1 MKITFQKQTINETD
15 NRTESNRTEK
25 SSWGKDKTW
34 RSKKS
39 VNVNFGAVYESGQ
52 AAVPMSSLEKEENNK
67 GKSLMELQQ
76 DAGNANVALQQ
87 DYMTLLSHT
96 MSQEDYAKACEDGF
110 DPRELDQDTAVTIV
124 DKIKAELVR
133 SGQQIAGYTDDIDMD
148 TLAAAVGSD
157 TLARSIEEQFRS
169 ADLPLTQENINELK
183 SAWDM
188 AASLKEPEEGAVS
201 YLVDNGLEPEIW
213 NLYVAE
219 NSGAKVQNNDVPQE
233 LQEQMDKVIAD
244 AGLTVNDE
252 NRQKAQWLVSAD
264 LALTTDTLQ
273 QLVELDG
280 ISYPV
285 TEDTFAQAAAAA
297 IAEGKSPM
305 YANLG
310 RQDTIYEK
318 ADKMLQDWFSDA
330 KWNATAEN
338 LAARKQLEEIRLRM
352 TAEVNVKLLQS
363 DFSIDTAPMEQLI
376 EALRKAEA
384 EVAEKYFPG
393 ESQAVT
399 KYETYTQ
406 AVQVASELPGL
417 PAGVLGPYSLEQ
429 NAATET
435 VSDFHK
441 EGAAMQKAYE
451 EAGERYETLMTAPRS
466 DLGDSIRKAFSNV
479 DDILTDMSLEK
490 TSENQRAV
498 RILAYNSMEITPEN
512 IEKVKEADR
521 QVSAVVDRLTPKNVL
536 QMIRDGVNP
545 LEKTFNELES
555 YFSQN
560 PQSYEEE
567 VEDYS
572 RFLYQLERKKDV
584 TEEER
589 KAYIGI
595 YRMVH
600 QVEREDGAAVG
611 AVVNTGADLQF
622 STLLTAARSRR
633 ASHMDWKVSE
643 DTGLTQEIHLSENN
657 ISEQIRMG
665 MAKEVLTEVSDDGE
679 SRAAYDRE
687 GLQQMREAGNTAPE
701 VAELLQKGEVSISA
715 SNLLA
720 AQALMDDPAEMF
732 GNLRRYREKYRQ
744 EKEMLQTAG
753 SEVPAGTETSELWEQ
768 LDQQNFAEDKRA
780 AGPDSVVVF
789 WLREM
794 YSKKKFGYQTV
805 IREYGRDRE
814 RTEKL
819 LKTVGRALI
828 LLEDIRET
836 EEEYPLA
843 VFSAEIS
850 GNPHYFDQ
858 GTTAGQLLVHGMC
871 YATRTDY
878 PENAHRWRELLL
890 SNGIVPDNISS
901 IVHIYGLRL
910 QIDSDWHL
918 AYDAFCRRQE
928 PCAVTM
934 ENLQELT
941 AVQPT
946 GDKVYIVENE
956 MVFSYLLKHLEQK
969 NVTLL
974 CTSGQLRS
982 AAVKL
987 IPFLLNS
994 GAEIYY
1000 SGDIDPDGIRIA
1012 DRLWRKYGDR
1022 IHVWRM
1028 SKEDYTKSLS
1038 EEEIGNISMKKLEAV
1053 ENPIL
1058 RETAGEVRKKKKAGY
1073 QENILTDL
1081 LEDMDRK

>member
-1 MKITFQKQTINETD
+1 MKITFQNQTINEND

-39 VNVNFGAVYESGQ
+39 VNVNFGAVYEGGQ

-330 KWNATAEN
+330 KWDATAEN

-384 EVAEKYFPG
+384 EVAGKYFPS
-393 ESQAVT
+393 ESQAVM

-451 EAGERYETLMTAPRS
+451 EAGERYETLLTAPRS

-479 DDILTDMSLEK
+479 DDILTDVSLEK

-545 LEKTFNELES
+545 LEKTFDELES

-560 PQSYEEE
+560 PESYEEE

-611 AVVNTGADLQF
+611 AVVNTGAELQF

-701 VAELLQKGEVSISA
+701 AAELLQRGEVPVSA

-744 EKEMLQTAG
+744 EKEVSQTVTDTG
-753 SEVPAGTETSELWEQ
+753 EVPVGTETSELWEQ
-768 LDQQNFAEDKRA
+768 LDQQNFAEDYRSMLQNTAEDVETMSLEQADEHLDVKQLQLVHKQLRLAESLQAKQEYFLPMYLGEQLAGVHLTLQQRAGAVGAVEIRVNAGDMELEAHLQVKGDIIDGYLVGNTPEEVTKLEKTSDIFLERIQTDTSADWKAEKLPIVSSRDMTRMA
-780 AGPDSVVVF
+780 AGETKNADTIESRIDTEQLYRLAKGFLQAVADS
-789 WLREM
+789 
-794 YSKKKFGYQTV
+794 
-805 IREYGRDRE
+805 
-814 RTEKL
+814 
-819 LKTVGRALI
+819 
-828 LLEDIRET
+828 
-836 EEEYPLA
+836 
-843 VFSAEIS
+843 S
-850 GNPHYFDQ
+850 G
-858 GTTAGQLLVHGMC
+858 
-871 YATRTDY
+871 
-878 PENAHRWRELLL
+878 
-890 SNGIVPDNISS
+890 
-901 IVHIYGLRL
+901 
-910 QIDSDWHL
+910 
-918 AYDAFCRRQE
+918 
-928 PCAVTM
+928 
-934 ENLQELT
+934 
-941 AVQPT
+941 
-946 GDKVYIVENE
+946 K
-956 MVFSYLLKHLEQK
+956 
-969 NVTLL
+969 
-974 CTSGQLRS
+974 
-982 AAVKL
+982 
-987 IPFLLNS
+987 
-994 GAEIYY
+994 
-1000 SGDIDPDGIRIA
+1000 
-1012 DRLWRKYGDR
+1012 
-1022 IHVWRM
+1022 
-1028 SKEDYTKSLS
+1028 
-1038 EEEIGNISMKKLEAV
+1038 
-1053 ENPIL
+1053 
-1058 RETAGEVRKKKKAGY
+1058 
-1073 QENILTDL
+1073 
-1081 LEDMDRK
+1081 

>member
-1 MKITFQKQTINETD
+1 MKITFQNQKINETD
-15 NRTESNRTEK
+15 NRTEGTRTEK
-25 SSWGKDKTW
+25 NTWGKDKTQ

-39 VNVNFGAVYESGQ
+39 ENVNFGAVYESGQ
-52 AAVPMSSLEKEENNK
+52 VAVPGVSLEKEESHK

-110 DPRELDQDTAVTIV
+110 DPKELDQDTAVTIV

-169 ADLPLTQENINELK
+169 ADIPLTQENINELK
-183 SAWDM
+183 NAWDM
-188 AASLKEPEEGAVS
+188 AASLKEPEEGAVG

-233 LQEQMDKVIAD
+233 LQEQMDKVITD

-252 NRQKAQWLVSAD
+252 NRQKAQWLVSAG
-264 LALTTDTLQ
+264 LPLTADTLQ
-273 QLVELDG
+273 QLAELDG

-285 TEDTFAQAAAAA
+285 TEDAFAQAAAVA

-318 ADKMLQDWFSDA
+318 ADRMLQDWFSDA
-330 KWNATAEN
+330 KWDATAEN

-384 EVAEKYFPG
+384 EVAGKYFPG

-417 PAGVLGPYSLEQ
+417 PAGVLGSYSLEQ
-429 NAATET
+429 NAAAET
-435 VSDFHK
+435 VADFHK

-451 EAGERYETLMTAPRS
+451 EAGERYETLMTAPRR

-479 DDILTDMSLEK
+479 DDILTDMSLKK
-490 TSENQRAV
+490 TPENQRGV

-545 LEKTFNELES
+545 LEKTFAELES

-567 VEDYS
+567 AEDYS
-572 RFLYQLERKKDV
+572 RFLYQLEQKKDI

-611 AVVNTGADLQF
+611 AVVNTGAELQF
-622 STLLTAARSRR
+622 STLLAAARSRR
-633 ASHMDWKVSE
+633 TSHMDWKVSD
-643 DTGLTQEIHLSENN
+643 DTGLTQEIHFSENN

-665 MAKEVLTEVSDDGE
+665 MAKEILTEVSEDSE
-679 SRAAYDRE
+679 IRAAYNQE
-687 GLQQMREAGNTAPE
+687 GLQQMREAGNTIPE
-701 VAELLQKGEVSISA
+701 AAELLQKGEVPISA

-720 AQALMDDPAEMF
+720 AQALMDDPAELF
-732 GNLRRYREKYRQ
+732 GDLRRYREKYQQ
-744 EKEMLQTAG
+744 EKEA
-753 SEVPAGTETSELWEQ
+753 PAGTEASELWGQ
-768 LDQQNFAEDKRA
+768 LDQQNFAENYRSMLQDAAEDAETMSLEQADEHLDVKQLQLVHKQLRLAESLQEKQEYFLPMYLGEQLAGVHLTLQQGVGA
-780 AGPDSVVVF
+780 AGDVEIRVNAGDTELEAHLQVKGDVI
-789 WLREM
+789 E
-794 YSKKKFGYQTV
+794 GYLVGNTPEEVTKLEKASDIFLEWIQTDTSADWKV
-805 IREYGRDRE
+805 
-814 RTEKL
+814 EKL
-819 LKTVGRALI
+819 PIVSSRDMTRMAAG
-828 LLEDIRET
+828 ET
-836 EEEYPLA
+836 QNADTIE
-843 VFSAEIS
+843 
-850 GNPHYFDQ
+850 N
-858 GTTAGQLLVHGMC
+858 
-871 YATRTDY
+871 RTDTEQLY
-878 PENAHRWRELLL
+878 RLAKGFLQA
-890 SNGIVPDNISS
+890 VADSS
-901 IVHIYGLRL
+901 G
-910 QIDSDWHL
+910 
-918 AYDAFCRRQE
+918 
-928 PCAVTM
+928 
-934 ENLQELT
+934 
-941 AVQPT
+941 
-946 GDKVYIVENE
+946 K
-956 MVFSYLLKHLEQK
+956 
-969 NVTLL
+969 
-974 CTSGQLRS
+974 
-982 AAVKL
+982 
-987 IPFLLNS
+987 
-994 GAEIYY
+994 
-1000 SGDIDPDGIRIA
+1000 
-1012 DRLWRKYGDR
+1012 
-1022 IHVWRM
+1022 
-1028 SKEDYTKSLS
+1028 
-1038 EEEIGNISMKKLEAV
+1038 
-1053 ENPIL
+1053 
-1058 RETAGEVRKKKKAGY
+1058 
-1073 QENILTDL
+1073 
-1081 LEDMDRK
+1081 

>member
-1 MKITFQKQTINETD
+1 MKITFQNQTINEND

-25 SSWGKDKTW
+25 NSWGKDKTW

-52 AAVPMSSLEKEENNK
+52 ATVPMSSLEEEENNK

-183 SAWDM
+183 NAWDM

-219 NSGAKVQNNDVPQE
+219 NSGARVQNNNVPQE

-318 ADKMLQDWFSDA
+318 ADKMLQDWLSEA
-330 KWNATAEN
+330 KWDATAEN

-384 EVAEKYFPG
+384 EVAGKYFPG
-393 ESQAVT
+393 ESQAVM

-417 PAGVLGPYSLEQ
+417 PVGVLGLYSLEQ

-441 EGAAMQKAYE
+441 EGTAMQKAYE

-479 DDILTDMSLEK
+479 DDILTDMSLQK
-490 TSENQRAV
+490 TPENQRAV
-498 RILAYNSMEITPEN
+498 RILAYNRMELTSEN

-545 LEKTFNELES
+545 LEKTFDELES

-567 VEDYS
+567 AEDYS

-611 AVVNTGADLQF
+611 AVVNTGAELQF

-665 MAKEVLTEVSDDGE
+665 MAKEVLTEVSDDDEG
-679 SRAAYDRE
+679 RAAYDRE
-687 GLQQMREAGNTAPE
+687 GLQQMREAGNTTPE
-701 VAELLQKGEVSISA
+701 AAELLQRGEVPISA

-744 EKEMLQTAG
+744 EKEVPQTVTGIGEEPALA
-753 SEVPAGTETSELWEQ
+753 EVFELWEQ
-768 LDQQNFAEDKRA
+768 LDQQNFAEDYRTMLQNTAEDVETMSLEQAEEHLDVKQLQLVHKQLRLAESLQAKQEYFLPMYLGEQLAGVHLTLQQRTGTAGAVEIRVNAGDMELEAHLQVKGDTIDGYLVGNTPEEVTKLEKTSDIFLERIQTDTSADWKAEKLPIVSSRDMTRMA
-780 AGPDSVVVF
+780 AGETKNADTIESRIDTEQLYRLAKGFLQAVADS
-789 WLREM
+789 
-794 YSKKKFGYQTV
+794 
-805 IREYGRDRE
+805 
-814 RTEKL
+814 
-819 LKTVGRALI
+819 
-828 LLEDIRET
+828 
-836 EEEYPLA
+836 
-843 VFSAEIS
+843 S
-850 GNPHYFDQ
+850 G
-858 GTTAGQLLVHGMC
+858 
-871 YATRTDY
+871 
-878 PENAHRWRELLL
+878 
-890 SNGIVPDNISS
+890 
-901 IVHIYGLRL
+901 
-910 QIDSDWHL
+910 
-918 AYDAFCRRQE
+918 
-928 PCAVTM
+928 
-934 ENLQELT
+934 
-941 AVQPT
+941 
-946 GDKVYIVENE
+946 K
-956 MVFSYLLKHLEQK
+956 
-969 NVTLL
+969 
-974 CTSGQLRS
+974 
-982 AAVKL
+982 
-987 IPFLLNS
+987 
-994 GAEIYY
+994 
-1000 SGDIDPDGIRIA
+1000 
-1012 DRLWRKYGDR
+1012 
-1022 IHVWRM
+1022 
-1028 SKEDYTKSLS
+1028 
-1038 EEEIGNISMKKLEAV
+1038 
-1053 ENPIL
+1053 
-1058 RETAGEVRKKKKAGY
+1058 
-1073 QENILTDL
+1073 
-1081 LEDMDRK
+1081 

>member
-1 MKITFQKQTINETD
+1 MKITFQNQTINEND

-25 SSWGKDKTW
+25 NSWDKDKTW

-52 AAVPMSSLEKEENNK
+52 LAVPMSSLEKEENNK

-183 SAWDM
+183 NAWDM
-188 AASLKEPEEGAVS
+188 AASLREPEEGAVS

-219 NSGAKVQNNDVPQE
+219 NSGAKVQNNNVPQE

-244 AGLTVNDE
+244 AGLPVNNE

-264 LALTTDTLQ
+264 LPLTTDTLQ

-285 TEDTFAQAAAAA
+285 TEDAFAQVAAAA

-330 KWNATAEN
+330 KWDATAEN

-384 EVAEKYFPG
+384 EVAGKYFPG
-393 ESQAVT
+393 ESQAVM

-417 PAGVLGPYSLEQ
+417 PAGVLGSYGLEQ
-429 NAATET
+429 KAATET

-441 EGAAMQKAYE
+441 EGTAMQKAYE

-490 TSENQRAV
+490 TQENQRAV
-498 RILAYNSMEITPEN
+498 RILAYNSMKITPEN
-512 IEKVKEADR
+512 IEKIKEADR

-545 LEKTFNELES
+545 LEKTFDELEA

-567 VEDYS
+567 AEDYC

-611 AVVNTGADLQF
+611 AVVNTGAELQF
-622 STLLTAARSRR
+622 SSLLAAARSRR

-665 MAKEVLTEVSDDGE
+665 MAKEVLTDVSDDGE
-679 SRAAYDRE
+679 SRVAYDRE
-687 GLQQMREAGNTAPE
+687 GLQQMREAGNTTPE
-701 VAELLQKGEVSISA
+701 VVELLQKGEVPISA
-715 SNLLA
+715 WNLLA
-720 AQALMDDPAEMF
+720 AQALVDDPAELF
-732 GNLRRYREKYRQ
+732 GNLRKYREKYQQ
-744 EKEMLQTAG
+744 EKEVPQTVTG
-753 SEVPAGTETSELWEQ
+753 TGEVPAGTETSELWEQ
-768 LDQQNFAEDKRA
+768 LDQQNFAENYRTMLQDTAEEAETMSLERADEHLDVKQLQLVHKQLRLAESLQAKQEYFLPMYLGEQLAGVHLTLQQGVGA
-780 AGPDSVVVF
+780 AGAVEIKVNAGDMELEAHLQV
-789 WLREM
+789 
-794 YSKKKFGYQTV
+794 KGDTIDGYLVGNTPEEVTKLDKTSDIFLEWIQT
-805 IREYGRDRE
+805 D
-814 RTEKL
+814 TSADWKAEKL
-819 LKTVGRALI
+819 PIVSSR
-828 LLEDIRET
+828 D
-836 EEEYPLA
+836 
-843 VFSAEIS
+843 
-850 GNPHYFDQ
+850 
-858 GTTAGQLLVHGMC
+858 M
-871 YATRTDY
+871 TRM
-878 PENAHRWRELLL
+878 A
-890 SNGIVPDNISS
+890 
-901 IVHIYGLRL
+901 
-910 QIDSDWHL
+910 
-918 AYDAFCRRQE
+918 
-928 PCAVTM
+928 
-934 ENLQELT
+934 
-941 AVQPT
+941 
-946 GDKVYIVENE
+946 
-956 MVFSYLLKHLEQK
+956 
-969 NVTLL
+969 
-974 CTSGQLRS
+974 
-982 AAVKL
+982 
-987 IPFLLNS
+987 
-994 GAEIYY
+994 
-1000 SGDIDPDGIRIA
+1000 
-1012 DRLWRKYGDR
+1012 
-1022 IHVWRM
+1022 
-1028 SKEDYTKSLS
+1028 
-1038 EEEIGNISMKKLEAV
+1038 
-1053 ENPIL
+1053 
-1058 RETAGEVRKKKKAGY
+1058 AGETKNADTIESRIDTKQLYRLAKGFLQAVADSSGK
-1073 QENILTDL
+1073 
-1081 LEDMDRK
+1081 

>member
-1 MKITFQKQTINETD
+1 MKITFQNQTINEND

-25 SSWGKDKTW
+25 NSWGKDKTW

-39 VNVNFGAVYESGQ
+39 
-52 AAVPMSSLEKEENNK
+52 VPMSSLEKEENNK
-67 GKSLMELQQ
+67 GKSLIELQQ

-188 AASLKEPEEGAVS
+188 AASLKEPEEGTVS

-280 ISYPV
+280 ISYPI
-285 TEDTFAQAAAAA
+285 TEDAFAQAAAAA

-384 EVAEKYFPG
+384 EVAGKYFPG

-406 AVQVASELPGL
+406 AVKVASELPGL

-466 DLGDSIRKAFSNV
+466 DMGDSIRKAFSNV

-545 LEKTFNELES
+545 LEKTFDELES

-560 PQSYEEE
+560 PESYEEE

-633 ASHMDWKVSE
+633 TSHMDWKVSE

-665 MAKEVLTEVSDDGE
+665 MAKEVLTDVSYDGE
-679 SRAAYDRE
+679 SRAAYDQE
-687 GLQQMREAGNTAPE
+687 GLQQMREAGNTTPE
-701 VAELLQKGEVSISA
+701 AAELLQRGEVPISA

-744 EKEMLQTAG
+744 EKEVPQTVTDTG
-753 SEVPAGTETSELWEQ
+753 EVPVGTETSELWEQ
-768 LDQQNFAEDKRA
+768 LDQQNFAEDYRSMLQNTAEDVETMSLEQADEHLDVKQLQLVHKQLRLAESLQAKQEYFLPMFLGEQLAGVHLTLQQRAGAVGAVEIRVNAGDMELEAHLQVKGDTIDGYLVGNTPEEVTKLEKTSDIFLERIQTDTSADWKAEKLPIVSSRDMTRMA
-780 AGPDSVVVF
+780 AGETKNADTIESRIDTEQLYRLAKGFLQAVADS
-789 WLREM
+789 
-794 YSKKKFGYQTV
+794 
-805 IREYGRDRE
+805 
-814 RTEKL
+814 
-819 LKTVGRALI
+819 
-828 LLEDIRET
+828 
-836 EEEYPLA
+836 
-843 VFSAEIS
+843 S
-850 GNPHYFDQ
+850 G
-858 GTTAGQLLVHGMC
+858 
-871 YATRTDY
+871 
-878 PENAHRWRELLL
+878 
-890 SNGIVPDNISS
+890 
-901 IVHIYGLRL
+901 
-910 QIDSDWHL
+910 
-918 AYDAFCRRQE
+918 
-928 PCAVTM
+928 
-934 ENLQELT
+934 
-941 AVQPT
+941 
-946 GDKVYIVENE
+946 K
-956 MVFSYLLKHLEQK
+956 
-969 NVTLL
+969 
-974 CTSGQLRS
+974 
-982 AAVKL
+982 
-987 IPFLLNS
+987 
-994 GAEIYY
+994 
-1000 SGDIDPDGIRIA
+1000 
-1012 DRLWRKYGDR
+1012 
-1022 IHVWRM
+1022 
-1028 SKEDYTKSLS
+1028 
-1038 EEEIGNISMKKLEAV
+1038 
-1053 ENPIL
+1053 
-1058 RETAGEVRKKKKAGY
+1058 
-1073 QENILTDL
+1073 
-1081 LEDMDRK
+1081 

>member
-1 MKITFQKQTINETD
+1 MHSSFFLTIQNRRALGTVQKRTTGVKITFQKQTINEND

-67 GKSLMELQQ
+67 GKALMELQQ

-87 DYMTLLSHT
+87 DYMTLMSHT

-183 SAWDM
+183 NAWDM
-188 AASLKEPEEGAVS
+188 AASLRKPEEGAVS

-330 KWNATAEN
+330 KWDATAEN

-384 EVAEKYFPG
+384 EVAGKYFPC
-393 ESQAVT
+393 ESQAVM

-611 AVVNTGADLQF
+611 AVVNTGAELQF

-701 VAELLQKGEVSISA
+701 AAELLQKGEVSISA

-744 EKEMLQTAG
+744 EKEVPQTVTG
-753 SEVPAGTETSELWEQ
+753 TGEVPAGLETSELWEQ
-768 LDQQNFAEDKRA
+768 LDQQNFAEDYRSMIQNTAEDVETMSLEQADEHLDVKQLQLVHKQLRLAESLQAKQEYFLPMFLGEQLAGVHLTLQQRAGTAGAVEIRVNAGDMELEAHLQVKGDTIEGYLVGNTPEEVTKLEKTSDIFLERIQTDTSADWKAEKLPIVSSRDMTRMA
-780 AGPDSVVVF
+780 AGETKNADTIESRIDTEQLYRLAKGFLQAVADS
-789 WLREM
+789 
-794 YSKKKFGYQTV
+794 
-805 IREYGRDRE
+805 
-814 RTEKL
+814 
-819 LKTVGRALI
+819 
-828 LLEDIRET
+828 
-836 EEEYPLA
+836 
-843 VFSAEIS
+843 S
-850 GNPHYFDQ
+850 G
-858 GTTAGQLLVHGMC
+858 
-871 YATRTDY
+871 
-878 PENAHRWRELLL
+878 
-890 SNGIVPDNISS
+890 
-901 IVHIYGLRL
+901 
-910 QIDSDWHL
+910 
-918 AYDAFCRRQE
+918 
-928 PCAVTM
+928 
-934 ENLQELT
+934 
-941 AVQPT
+941 
-946 GDKVYIVENE
+946 K
-956 MVFSYLLKHLEQK
+956 
-969 NVTLL
+969 
-974 CTSGQLRS
+974 
-982 AAVKL
+982 
-987 IPFLLNS
+987 
-994 GAEIYY
+994 
-1000 SGDIDPDGIRIA
+1000 
-1012 DRLWRKYGDR
+1012 
-1022 IHVWRM
+1022 
-1028 SKEDYTKSLS
+1028 
-1038 EEEIGNISMKKLEAV
+1038 
-1053 ENPIL
+1053 
-1058 RETAGEVRKKKKAGY
+1058 
-1073 QENILTDL
+1073 
-1081 LEDMDRK
+1081 

>member
-1 MKITFQKQTINETD
+1 MHSSFFLTIQNRRALGTVQKRTTGVKITFQNQTINEND

-110 DPRELDQDTAVTIV
+110 DPKELDQDTAVTIV

-330 KWNATAEN
+330 KWDATAEN

-384 EVAEKYFPG
+384 EVAGKYFPG

-399 KYETYTQ
+399 KYEAYTQ

-479 DDILTDMSLEK
+479 DDILTDVSLEK

-545 LEKTFNELES
+545 LEKTFDELES

-560 PQSYEEE
+560 PESYEEE

-611 AVVNTGADLQF
+611 AVVNTGAELQF
-622 STLLTAARSRR
+622 STLLTAARSKR

-665 MAKEVLTEVSDDGE
+665 VAKEVLTEVSDDGE

-701 VAELLQKGEVSISA
+701 AAELLQRGEVPISA

-732 GNLRRYREKYRQ
+732 GNLRRYREKYWQ
-744 EKEMLQTAG
+744 EKEVSQTVTDTG
-753 SEVPAGTETSELWEQ
+753 EVPVGTETSELWEQ
-768 LDQQNFAEDKRA
+768 LDQQNFAEDYRSMLQNTAEDVETMSLEQADEHLDVKQLQLVHKQLRLAESLQAKQEYFLPMYLGEQLAGVHLTLQQRAGAVGAVEIRVNAGDMELEAHLQVKGDTIDGYLVGNTPEEVTKLEKTSDIFLERIQTDTSADWKAEKLPIVSSRDMTRMA
-780 AGPDSVVVF
+780 AGETKNADTIESRIDTEQLYRLAKGFLQAVADS
-789 WLREM
+789 
-794 YSKKKFGYQTV
+794 
-805 IREYGRDRE
+805 
-814 RTEKL
+814 
-819 LKTVGRALI
+819 
-828 LLEDIRET
+828 
-836 EEEYPLA
+836 
-843 VFSAEIS
+843 S
-850 GNPHYFDQ
+850 G
-858 GTTAGQLLVHGMC
+858 
-871 YATRTDY
+871 
-878 PENAHRWRELLL
+878 
-890 SNGIVPDNISS
+890 
-901 IVHIYGLRL
+901 
-910 QIDSDWHL
+910 
-918 AYDAFCRRQE
+918 
-928 PCAVTM
+928 
-934 ENLQELT
+934 
-941 AVQPT
+941 
-946 GDKVYIVENE
+946 K
-956 MVFSYLLKHLEQK
+956 
-969 NVTLL
+969 
-974 CTSGQLRS
+974 
-982 AAVKL
+982 
-987 IPFLLNS
+987 
-994 GAEIYY
+994 
-1000 SGDIDPDGIRIA
+1000 
-1012 DRLWRKYGDR
+1012 
-1022 IHVWRM
+1022 
-1028 SKEDYTKSLS
+1028 
-1038 EEEIGNISMKKLEAV
+1038 
-1053 ENPIL
+1053 
-1058 RETAGEVRKKKKAGY
+1058 
-1073 QENILTDL
+1073 
-1081 LEDMDRK
+1081 

>member
-1 MKITFQKQTINETD
+1 MKITFQNQTINEND

-25 SSWGKDKTW
+25 NSWGKDKTW

-39 VNVNFGAVYESGQ
+39 VNVNFGAVYEGGQ

-330 KWNATAEN
+330 KWDATAEN

-384 EVAEKYFPG
+384 EVAGKYFSG

-479 DDILTDMSLEK
+479 DDILTDVSLEK

-545 LEKTFNELES
+545 LEKTFDELES

-560 PQSYEEE
+560 PESYEEE

-611 AVVNTGADLQF
+611 AVVNTGAELQF

-701 VAELLQKGEVSISA
+701 AAELLQRGEVPVSA

-744 EKEMLQTAG
+744 EKEVSQTVTDTG
-753 SEVPAGTETSELWEQ
+753 EVPVGTETSELWEQ
-768 LDQQNFAEDKRA
+768 LDQQNFAEDYRSMLQNTAEDVETMSLEQADEHLDVKQLQLVHKQLRLAESLQAKQEYFLPMYLGEQLAGVHLILQQRAGTAGAVEIRVNAGDMELEAHLQVKGDTIDGYLVGNTPEEVTKLEKTSDIFLERIQTDTSADWKAEKLPIVSSRDMTRMA
-780 AGPDSVVVF
+780 AGETKNADTIESRIDTEQLYRLAKGFLQAVADS
-789 WLREM
+789 
-794 YSKKKFGYQTV
+794 
-805 IREYGRDRE
+805 
-814 RTEKL
+814 
-819 LKTVGRALI
+819 
-828 LLEDIRET
+828 
-836 EEEYPLA
+836 
-843 VFSAEIS
+843 S
-850 GNPHYFDQ
+850 G
-858 GTTAGQLLVHGMC
+858 
-871 YATRTDY
+871 
-878 PENAHRWRELLL
+878 
-890 SNGIVPDNISS
+890 
-901 IVHIYGLRL
+901 
-910 QIDSDWHL
+910 
-918 AYDAFCRRQE
+918 
-928 PCAVTM
+928 
-934 ENLQELT
+934 
-941 AVQPT
+941 
-946 GDKVYIVENE
+946 K
-956 MVFSYLLKHLEQK
+956 
-969 NVTLL
+969 
-974 CTSGQLRS
+974 
-982 AAVKL
+982 
-987 IPFLLNS
+987 
-994 GAEIYY
+994 
-1000 SGDIDPDGIRIA
+1000 
-1012 DRLWRKYGDR
+1012 
-1022 IHVWRM
+1022 
-1028 SKEDYTKSLS
+1028 
-1038 EEEIGNISMKKLEAV
+1038 
-1053 ENPIL
+1053 
-1058 RETAGEVRKKKKAGY
+1058 
-1073 QENILTDL
+1073 
-1081 LEDMDRK
+1081 

>member
-1 MKITFQKQTINETD
+1 MKITFQNQTINEND

-25 SSWGKDKTW
+25 NSWGKDKTW

-285 TEDTFAQAAAAA
+285 TEDTFAQAVAAA

-376 EALRKAEA
+376 AALRKAEA
-384 EVAEKYFPG
+384 EVAGKYFPG

-545 LEKTFNELES
+545 LEKTFDELGS

-560 PQSYEEE
+560 PESYEEE

-595 YRMVH
+595 YRMVY

-611 AVVNTGADLQF
+611 AVVNTGAELQF

-679 SRAAYDRE
+679 SRTAYDRE

-701 VAELLQKGEVSISA
+701 AAELLQRGEVSISA

-744 EKEMLQTAG
+744 EKEVPQTVTDTG
-753 SEVPAGTETSELWEQ
+753 EVPAGTETSELWEQ
-768 LDQQNFAEDKRA
+768 LDQQNFAEDYRTMLQNTAEDVETMSLEQADEHLDVKQLQLVHKQLRLAESLQAKQEYFLPMFLGEQLAGVHLILQQRAGAVGAVEIRVNAGDMELEAHLQVKGDTIDGYLVGNTPEEVTKLEKTSDIFLERIQTDTSADWKAEKLPIVSSRDMTRMA
-780 AGPDSVVVF
+780 AGETKNADTIESRIDTEQLYRLAKGFLQAVADS
-789 WLREM
+789 
-794 YSKKKFGYQTV
+794 
-805 IREYGRDRE
+805 
-814 RTEKL
+814 
-819 LKTVGRALI
+819 
-828 LLEDIRET
+828 
-836 EEEYPLA
+836 
-843 VFSAEIS
+843 S
-850 GNPHYFDQ
+850 G
-858 GTTAGQLLVHGMC
+858 
-871 YATRTDY
+871 
-878 PENAHRWRELLL
+878 
-890 SNGIVPDNISS
+890 
-901 IVHIYGLRL
+901 
-910 QIDSDWHL
+910 
-918 AYDAFCRRQE
+918 
-928 PCAVTM
+928 
-934 ENLQELT
+934 
-941 AVQPT
+941 
-946 GDKVYIVENE
+946 K
-956 MVFSYLLKHLEQK
+956 
-969 NVTLL
+969 
-974 CTSGQLRS
+974 
-982 AAVKL
+982 
-987 IPFLLNS
+987 
-994 GAEIYY
+994 
-1000 SGDIDPDGIRIA
+1000 
-1012 DRLWRKYGDR
+1012 
-1022 IHVWRM
+1022 
-1028 SKEDYTKSLS
+1028 
-1038 EEEIGNISMKKLEAV
+1038 
-1053 ENPIL
+1053 
-1058 RETAGEVRKKKKAGY
+1058 
-1073 QENILTDL
+1073 
-1081 LEDMDRK
+1081 

>member
-1 MKITFQKQTINETD
+1 MKITFQNQTINEND

-25 SSWGKDKTW
+25 NNWGKDKTW

-376 EALRKAEA
+376 AALRKAEA
-384 EVAEKYFPG
+384 EVAGKYFPG

-545 LEKTFNELES
+545 LEKTFDELES

-611 AVVNTGADLQF
+611 AVVNTGAELQF

-701 VAELLQKGEVSISA
+701 AAELLQRGEVPISA

-732 GNLRRYREKYRQ
+732 GNLRRYREKYWQ
-744 EKEMLQTAG
+744 EKEVSQTVTDTG
-753 SEVPAGTETSELWEQ
+753 EVPVGTETSELWEQ
-768 LDQQNFAEDKRA
+768 LDQQNFAEDYRTMLQDAAEEAETMSLERADEHLDVKQLQLVHKQLRLAGSLQEKQEYFLPMYLGEQLAGVHLTLQQGAGAVGAVEIRVNAEDMELEAYLQVKGDTIDGYLVGNTPEEVTELEKTSDIFLERIQTDTSADWKVEKLPIVSSRDMTRMA
-780 AGPDSVVVF
+780 AGETKNADTIESRIDTEQLYRLAKGFLQAVADS
-789 WLREM
+789 
-794 YSKKKFGYQTV
+794 
-805 IREYGRDRE
+805 
-814 RTEKL
+814 
-819 LKTVGRALI
+819 
-828 LLEDIRET
+828 
-836 EEEYPLA
+836 
-843 VFSAEIS
+843 S
-850 GNPHYFDQ
+850 G
-858 GTTAGQLLVHGMC
+858 
-871 YATRTDY
+871 
-878 PENAHRWRELLL
+878 
-890 SNGIVPDNISS
+890 
-901 IVHIYGLRL
+901 
-910 QIDSDWHL
+910 
-918 AYDAFCRRQE
+918 
-928 PCAVTM
+928 
-934 ENLQELT
+934 
-941 AVQPT
+941 
-946 GDKVYIVENE
+946 K
-956 MVFSYLLKHLEQK
+956 
-969 NVTLL
+969 
-974 CTSGQLRS
+974 
-982 AAVKL
+982 
-987 IPFLLNS
+987 
-994 GAEIYY
+994 
-1000 SGDIDPDGIRIA
+1000 
-1012 DRLWRKYGDR
+1012 
-1022 IHVWRM
+1022 
-1028 SKEDYTKSLS
+1028 
-1038 EEEIGNISMKKLEAV
+1038 
-1053 ENPIL
+1053 
-1058 RETAGEVRKKKKAGY
+1058 
-1073 QENILTDL
+1073 
-1081 LEDMDRK
+1081 

>member
-1 MKITFQKQTINETD
+1 MHSSFFLTIQNRRALGTVQKRTRDVKITFQNQTINETD

-25 SSWGKDKTW
+25 NSWGKDKTW

-67 GKSLMELQQ
+67 GKSLIELQQ

-285 TEDTFAQAAAAA
+285 TEDTFAQAVAAA

-376 EALRKAEA
+376 AALRKAEA
-384 EVAEKYFPG
+384 EVAGKYFPG

-435 VSDFHK
+435 VSGFHK

-498 RILAYNSMEITPEN
+498 RILAYNNMEITPEN

-545 LEKTFNELES
+545 LEKTFDELGS

-560 PQSYEEE
+560 PESYEEE

-595 YRMVH
+595 YRMVY

-611 AVVNTGADLQF
+611 AVVNTGAELQF

-633 ASHMDWKVSE
+633 TSHMDWKVSE

-665 MAKEVLTEVSDDGE
+665 MAKKVLTEVSDDGE

-744 EKEMLQTAG
+744 EKEVSQTVTDTG
-753 SEVPAGTETSELWEQ
+753 EVPVGTETSELWEQ
-768 LDQQNFAEDKRA
+768 LDQQNFAEDYRSMLQNTAEDVETMSLEQADEHLDVKQLQLVHKQLRLAESLQAKQEYFLPMYLGEQLAGVHLILQQRAGAVGAVEIRVNAGDMELEAHLQVKGDTIDGYLVGNTPEEVTKLEKTSDIFLERIQTDTSADWKAEKLPIVSSRDMTRMA
-780 AGPDSVVVF
+780 AGETKNADTIESRIDTEQLYRLAKGFLQAVADS
-789 WLREM
+789 
-794 YSKKKFGYQTV
+794 
-805 IREYGRDRE
+805 
-814 RTEKL
+814 
-819 LKTVGRALI
+819 
-828 LLEDIRET
+828 
-836 EEEYPLA
+836 
-843 VFSAEIS
+843 S
-850 GNPHYFDQ
+850 G
-858 GTTAGQLLVHGMC
+858 
-871 YATRTDY
+871 
-878 PENAHRWRELLL
+878 
-890 SNGIVPDNISS
+890 
-901 IVHIYGLRL
+901 
-910 QIDSDWHL
+910 
-918 AYDAFCRRQE
+918 
-928 PCAVTM
+928 
-934 ENLQELT
+934 
-941 AVQPT
+941 
-946 GDKVYIVENE
+946 K
-956 MVFSYLLKHLEQK
+956 
-969 NVTLL
+969 
-974 CTSGQLRS
+974 
-982 AAVKL
+982 
-987 IPFLLNS
+987 
-994 GAEIYY
+994 
-1000 SGDIDPDGIRIA
+1000 
-1012 DRLWRKYGDR
+1012 
-1022 IHVWRM
+1022 
-1028 SKEDYTKSLS
+1028 
-1038 EEEIGNISMKKLEAV
+1038 
-1053 ENPIL
+1053 
-1058 RETAGEVRKKKKAGY
+1058 
-1073 QENILTDL
+1073 
-1081 LEDMDRK
+1081 

>member
-1 MKITFQKQTINETD
+1 MKITFQNQTINETD

-25 SSWGKDKTW
+25 NSWGKDKTW
-34 RSKKS
+34 RSKKN

-52 AAVPMSSLEKEENNK
+52 AAVSMPSLEKEENNK

-76 DAGNANVALQQ
+76 DAGSANVALQQ

-188 AASLKEPEEGAVS
+188 AASLREPEEGAVS

-252 NRQKAQWLVSAD
+252 NRQKAQWLVSAG
-264 LALTTDTLQ
+264 LPLTTDTLQ

-384 EVAEKYFPG
+384 EVAGKYFPG

-399 KYETYTQ
+399 KYEAYTQ

-417 PAGVLGPYSLEQ
+417 PAGVLGSYSLEQ

-545 LEKTFNELES
+545 LEKTFDELES

-560 PQSYEEE
+560 LESYEEE

-611 AVVNTGADLQF
+611 AVVNTGAELQF

-665 MAKEVLTEVSDDGE
+665 MAKEVLTDVSDDGE

-687 GLQQMREAGNTAPE
+687 GLQQMREAGNTTPE
-701 VAELLQKGEVSISA
+701 AAELLQRGEVPISA

-744 EKEMLQTAG
+744 EKEVPQTVTG
-753 SEVPAGTETSELWEQ
+753 TGEVPAGTETSELWEQ
-768 LDQQNFAEDKRA
+768 LDQQNFAEDYRTMLQNTAEDVETMSLEQADEHLDVKQLQLVHKQLRLAESLQAKQEYFLPMYLGEQLAGVHLILQQRAGTTGAVEIRVNAGDMELEAHLQVKGDTIDGYLVGNTPEEVTKLEKTSDIFLERIQTDTSADWKAEKLPIVSSRDMTRMA
-780 AGPDSVVVF
+780 AGETKNADTIESRIDTEQLYRLAKGFLQAVADS
-789 WLREM
+789 
-794 YSKKKFGYQTV
+794 
-805 IREYGRDRE
+805 
-814 RTEKL
+814 
-819 LKTVGRALI
+819 
-828 LLEDIRET
+828 
-836 EEEYPLA
+836 
-843 VFSAEIS
+843 S
-850 GNPHYFDQ
+850 G
-858 GTTAGQLLVHGMC
+858 
-871 YATRTDY
+871 
-878 PENAHRWRELLL
+878 
-890 SNGIVPDNISS
+890 
-901 IVHIYGLRL
+901 
-910 QIDSDWHL
+910 
-918 AYDAFCRRQE
+918 
-928 PCAVTM
+928 
-934 ENLQELT
+934 
-941 AVQPT
+941 
-946 GDKVYIVENE
+946 K
-956 MVFSYLLKHLEQK
+956 
-969 NVTLL
+969 
-974 CTSGQLRS
+974 
-982 AAVKL
+982 
-987 IPFLLNS
+987 
-994 GAEIYY
+994 
-1000 SGDIDPDGIRIA
+1000 
-1012 DRLWRKYGDR
+1012 
-1022 IHVWRM
+1022 
-1028 SKEDYTKSLS
+1028 
-1038 EEEIGNISMKKLEAV
+1038 
-1053 ENPIL
+1053 
-1058 RETAGEVRKKKKAGY
+1058 
-1073 QENILTDL
+1073 
-1081 LEDMDRK
+1081 

>member
-219 NSGAKVQNNDVPQE
+219 NSGAKVQNNNVPQE
-233 LQEQMDKVIAD
+233 LQEQMNKVIAD

-545 LEKTFNELES
+545 LEKTFDELES

-560 PQSYEEE
+560 PESYEEE

-687 GLQQMREAGNTAPE
+687 GLQQMREAGNTTPE
-701 VAELLQKGEVSISA
+701 AAELLQRGEVPVSA

-744 EKEMLQTAG
+744 EKEVPQTVTG
-753 SEVPAGTETSELWEQ
+753 TGEVPVGTETSELWEQ
-768 LDQQNFAEDKRA
+768 LDQQNFAEDYRSMLQNTAEDVETMSLEQADEHLDVKQLQLVHKQLRLAESLQAKQEYFLPMFLGEQLAGVHLILQQRAGAVGAVEIRVNAGDMELEAHLQVKGDTIDGYLVGNTPEEVTKLEKTSDIFLERIQTDTSADWKAEKLPIVSSRDMTRMA
-780 AGPDSVVVF
+780 AGETKNADTIESRIDTEQLYRLAKGFLQAVADS
-789 WLREM
+789 
-794 YSKKKFGYQTV
+794 
-805 IREYGRDRE
+805 
-814 RTEKL
+814 
-819 LKTVGRALI
+819 
-828 LLEDIRET
+828 
-836 EEEYPLA
+836 
-843 VFSAEIS
+843 S
-850 GNPHYFDQ
+850 G
-858 GTTAGQLLVHGMC
+858 
-871 YATRTDY
+871 
-878 PENAHRWRELLL
+878 
-890 SNGIVPDNISS
+890 
-901 IVHIYGLRL
+901 
-910 QIDSDWHL
+910 
-918 AYDAFCRRQE
+918 
-928 PCAVTM
+928 
-934 ENLQELT
+934 
-941 AVQPT
+941 
-946 GDKVYIVENE
+946 K
-956 MVFSYLLKHLEQK
+956 
-969 NVTLL
+969 
-974 CTSGQLRS
+974 
-982 AAVKL
+982 
-987 IPFLLNS
+987 
-994 GAEIYY
+994 
-1000 SGDIDPDGIRIA
+1000 
-1012 DRLWRKYGDR
+1012 
-1022 IHVWRM
+1022 
-1028 SKEDYTKSLS
+1028 
-1038 EEEIGNISMKKLEAV
+1038 
-1053 ENPIL
+1053 
-1058 RETAGEVRKKKKAGY
+1058 
-1073 QENILTDL
+1073 
-1081 LEDMDRK
+1081 

>member
-1 MKITFQKQTINETD
+1 MHSSFFLTIQNRRALGTVQKRTTGVKITFQKQTINEND

-67 GKSLMELQQ
+67 GKSLIELQQ

-183 SAWDM
+183 NAWDM
-188 AASLKEPEEGAVS
+188 AASLRKPEEGAVS

-252 NRQKAQWLVSAD
+252 NRQKAQWLVSAG
-264 LALTTDTLQ
+264 LPLTTDTLQ

-330 KWNATAEN
+330 KWDATAEN

-384 EVAEKYFPG
+384 EVAGKYFPC
-393 ESQAVT
+393 ESQAVM

-479 DDILTDMSLEK
+479 DDILTDVSLEK

-545 LEKTFNELES
+545 LEKTFDELES

-560 PQSYEEE
+560 PESYEEE

-611 AVVNTGADLQF
+611 AVVNTGAELQF

-701 VAELLQKGEVSISA
+701 AAELLQRGEVPVSA

-744 EKEMLQTAG
+744 EKEVSQTVTDTG
-753 SEVPAGTETSELWEQ
+753 EVPVGTETSELWEQ
-768 LDQQNFAEDKRA
+768 LDQQNFAEDYRSMLQNTAEDVETMSLEQADEHLDVKQLQLVHKQLRLAESLQAKQEYFLPMYLGEQLAGVHLTLQQRA
-780 AGPDSVVVF
+780 GAVGAVEIRVNAGDMELEAHLQV
-789 WLREM
+789 
-794 YSKKKFGYQTV
+794 KGDIIDGYLVGNTPEEVTKLEKTSDIFLERIQT
-805 IREYGRDRE
+805 D
-814 RTEKL
+814 TSADWKAEKL
-819 LKTVGRALI
+819 PIVSSR
-828 LLEDIRET
+828 D
-836 EEEYPLA
+836 
-843 VFSAEIS
+843 
-850 GNPHYFDQ
+850 
-858 GTTAGQLLVHGMC
+858 M
-871 YATRTDY
+871 TR
-878 PENAHRWRELLL
+878 
-890 SNGIVPDNISS
+890 
-901 IVHIYGLRL
+901 
-910 QIDSDWHL
+910 
-918 AYDAFCRRQE
+918 
-928 PCAVTM
+928 
-934 ENLQELT
+934 
-941 AVQPT
+941 
-946 GDKVYIVENE
+946 
-956 MVFSYLLKHLEQK
+956 MV
-969 NVTLL
+969 
-974 CTSGQLRS
+974 
-982 AAVKL
+982 
-987 IPFLLNS
+987 
-994 GAEIYY
+994 
-1000 SGDIDPDGIRIA
+1000 
-1012 DRLWRKYGDR
+1012 
-1022 IHVWRM
+1022 
-1028 SKEDYTKSLS
+1028 
-1038 EEEIGNISMKKLEAV
+1038 
-1053 ENPIL
+1053 
-1058 RETAGEVRKKKKAGY
+1058 AGETKNADTIESRIDTEQLYRLAKGFLQAVADSSGK
-1073 QENILTDL
+1073 
-1081 LEDMDRK
+1081 

>member
-1 MKITFQKQTINETD
+1 MKITFQNQTINEND

-25 SSWGKDKTW
+25 NSWGKDKTW

-52 AAVPMSSLEKEENNK
+52 AAVSMPSLEKEENNK

-87 DYMTLLSHT
+87 DYMTLMSHT

-188 AASLKEPEEGAVS
+188 AASLREPEEGAVS

-244 AGLTVNDE
+244 AGLMVNDE
-252 NRQKAQWLVSAD
+252 NRQKAQWLVSAG
-264 LALTTDTLQ
+264 LPLTTDTLQ

-330 KWNATAEN
+330 KWDATAEN

-384 EVAEKYFPG
+384 EVAGKYFPG

-399 KYETYTQ
+399 KYEAYTQ

-417 PAGVLGPYSLEQ
+417 PAGVLGSYSLEQ

-498 RILAYNSMEITPEN
+498 RILAYNNMEITPEN

-595 YRMVH
+595 YRMVY

-611 AVVNTGADLQF
+611 AVVNTGAELQF

-633 ASHMDWKVSE
+633 VSHMDWKVSE

-701 VAELLQKGEVSISA
+701 AAELLQKGEVSISA

-744 EKEMLQTAG
+744 EKEVPQTVTG
-753 SEVPAGTETSELWEQ
+753 TGEVPAGTETSELWEQ
-768 LDQQNFAEDKRA
+768 LDQQNFAEDYRTMLQNTAEDVETMSLEQADEHLDVKQLQLVYKQLRLAESLQAKQEYFLPMYLGEQLAGVHLILQQRAGTAGAVEIRVNVGDMELEAHLQVKGDTIDGYLVGNTPEEVTKLEKTSDIFLERIQTDTSADWKAEKLPIVSSRDMTRMA
-780 AGPDSVVVF
+780 AGETKNADTIESRIDTEQLYRLAKGFLQAVADS
-789 WLREM
+789 
-794 YSKKKFGYQTV
+794 
-805 IREYGRDRE
+805 
-814 RTEKL
+814 
-819 LKTVGRALI
+819 
-828 LLEDIRET
+828 
-836 EEEYPLA
+836 
-843 VFSAEIS
+843 S
-850 GNPHYFDQ
+850 G
-858 GTTAGQLLVHGMC
+858 
-871 YATRTDY
+871 
-878 PENAHRWRELLL
+878 
-890 SNGIVPDNISS
+890 
-901 IVHIYGLRL
+901 
-910 QIDSDWHL
+910 
-918 AYDAFCRRQE
+918 
-928 PCAVTM
+928 
-934 ENLQELT
+934 
-941 AVQPT
+941 
-946 GDKVYIVENE
+946 K
-956 MVFSYLLKHLEQK
+956 
-969 NVTLL
+969 
-974 CTSGQLRS
+974 
-982 AAVKL
+982 
-987 IPFLLNS
+987 
-994 GAEIYY
+994 
-1000 SGDIDPDGIRIA
+1000 
-1012 DRLWRKYGDR
+1012 
-1022 IHVWRM
+1022 
-1028 SKEDYTKSLS
+1028 
-1038 EEEIGNISMKKLEAV
+1038 
-1053 ENPIL
+1053 
-1058 RETAGEVRKKKKAGY
+1058 
-1073 QENILTDL
+1073 
-1081 LEDMDRK
+1081 

>member
-1 MKITFQKQTINETD
+1 MHSSFFLTIQNRRALGTVQKRTTGVKITFQKQTINEND

-67 GKSLMELQQ
+67 GKALMELQQ

-183 SAWDM
+183 NAWDM
-188 AASLKEPEEGAVS
+188 AASLRKPEEGAVS

-252 NRQKAQWLVSAD
+252 NRQKAQWLVSAG
-264 LALTTDTLQ
+264 LPLTTDTLQ

-330 KWNATAEN
+330 KWDATAEN

-384 EVAEKYFPG
+384 EVAGKHFPC
-393 ESQAVT
+393 ESQAVM

-611 AVVNTGADLQF
+611 AVVNTGAELQF

-701 VAELLQKGEVSISA
+701 AAELLQKGEVSISA

-744 EKEMLQTAG
+744 EKEVPQTVTG
-753 SEVPAGTETSELWEQ
+753 TGEVPAGLETSELWEQ
-768 LDQQNFAEDKRA
+768 LDQQNFAEDYRSMIQNTAEDVETMSLEQADEHLDVKQLQLVHKQLRLAESLQAKQEYFLPMFLGEQLAGVHLTLQQRAGTAGAVEIRVNAGDMELEAHLQVKGDTIEGYLVGNTPEEVTKLEKTSDIFLERIQTDTSADWKAEKLPIVSSRDMTRMA
-780 AGPDSVVVF
+780 AGETKNADTIESRIDTEQLYRLAKGFLQAVADS
-789 WLREM
+789 
-794 YSKKKFGYQTV
+794 
-805 IREYGRDRE
+805 
-814 RTEKL
+814 
-819 LKTVGRALI
+819 
-828 LLEDIRET
+828 
-836 EEEYPLA
+836 
-843 VFSAEIS
+843 S
-850 GNPHYFDQ
+850 G
-858 GTTAGQLLVHGMC
+858 
-871 YATRTDY
+871 
-878 PENAHRWRELLL
+878 
-890 SNGIVPDNISS
+890 
-901 IVHIYGLRL
+901 
-910 QIDSDWHL
+910 
-918 AYDAFCRRQE
+918 
-928 PCAVTM
+928 
-934 ENLQELT
+934 
-941 AVQPT
+941 
-946 GDKVYIVENE
+946 K
-956 MVFSYLLKHLEQK
+956 
-969 NVTLL
+969 
-974 CTSGQLRS
+974 
-982 AAVKL
+982 
-987 IPFLLNS
+987 
-994 GAEIYY
+994 
-1000 SGDIDPDGIRIA
+1000 
-1012 DRLWRKYGDR
+1012 
-1022 IHVWRM
+1022 
-1028 SKEDYTKSLS
+1028 
-1038 EEEIGNISMKKLEAV
+1038 
-1053 ENPIL
+1053 
-1058 RETAGEVRKKKKAGY
+1058 
-1073 QENILTDL
+1073 
-1081 LEDMDRK
+1081 

>member
-1 MKITFQKQTINETD
+1 MHSSFFLTIQNRRALGTVQKRTTGVKITFQKQTINETD

-330 KWNATAEN
+330 KWDATAEN

-384 EVAEKYFPG
+384 EVAGKYFPC
-393 ESQAVT
+393 ESQAVM

-451 EAGERYETLMTAPRS
+451 EAGERYETLLTAPRS

-479 DDILTDMSLEK
+479 DDILTDVSLEK

-545 LEKTFNELES
+545 LEKTFDELES

-560 PQSYEEE
+560 PESYEEE

-611 AVVNTGADLQF
+611 AVVNTGAELQF

-701 VAELLQKGEVSISA
+701 AAELLQKGEVSISA

-720 AQALMDDPAEMF
+720 VQALMDDPAEMF

-744 EKEMLQTAG
+744 EKEVSQTVTDTG
-753 SEVPAGTETSELWEQ
+753 EVPVGTETSELWEQ
-768 LDQQNFAEDKRA
+768 LDQQNFAEDYRSMLQNTAEDVETMSLEQADEHLDVKQLQLVHKQLRLAESLQAKQEYFLPMFLGEQLAGVHLILQQRAGA
-780 AGPDSVVVF
+780 AGAVEIRVNAGDMELEAHLQV
-789 WLREM
+789 
-794 YSKKKFGYQTV
+794 KGDTIDGYLVGNTPEEVTKLEKTSDIFLERIQT
-805 IREYGRDRE
+805 D
-814 RTEKL
+814 TSADWKAEKL
-819 LKTVGRALI
+819 PIVSSR
-828 LLEDIRET
+828 D
-836 EEEYPLA
+836 
-843 VFSAEIS
+843 
-850 GNPHYFDQ
+850 
-858 GTTAGQLLVHGMC
+858 M
-871 YATRTDY
+871 TRM
-878 PENAHRWRELLL
+878 A
-890 SNGIVPDNISS
+890 
-901 IVHIYGLRL
+901 
-910 QIDSDWHL
+910 
-918 AYDAFCRRQE
+918 
-928 PCAVTM
+928 
-934 ENLQELT
+934 
-941 AVQPT
+941 
-946 GDKVYIVENE
+946 
-956 MVFSYLLKHLEQK
+956 
-969 NVTLL
+969 
-974 CTSGQLRS
+974 
-982 AAVKL
+982 
-987 IPFLLNS
+987 
-994 GAEIYY
+994 
-1000 SGDIDPDGIRIA
+1000 
-1012 DRLWRKYGDR
+1012 
-1022 IHVWRM
+1022 
-1028 SKEDYTKSLS
+1028 
-1038 EEEIGNISMKKLEAV
+1038 
-1053 ENPIL
+1053 
-1058 RETAGEVRKKKKAGY
+1058 AGETKNADTIESRIDTEQLYRLAKGFLQAVADSSGK
-1073 QENILTDL
+1073 
-1081 LEDMDRK
+1081 

>member
-1 MKITFQKQTINETD
+1 MKITFQNQTINEND

-25 SSWGKDKTW
+25 NSWGKDKTW

-39 VNVNFGAVYESGQ
+39 VNVNLGAVYESGQ
-52 AAVPMSSLEKEENNK
+52 AAVSMSSLEKEENNQ

-76 DAGNANVALQQ
+76 DAGNTNVALQQ
-87 DYMTLLSHT
+87 DYVTLLSHT

-183 SAWDM
+183 NVWDM

-233 LQEQMDKVIAD
+233 LQEQMDKIIAD

-252 NRQKAQWLVSAD
+252 NRQKAQWLVSVG
-264 LALTTDTLQ
+264 LPLTTDTLQ
-273 QLVELDG
+273 QLMELDG
-280 ISYPV
+280 ISYPI
-285 TEDTFAQAAAAA
+285 TEDAFAQAAAAA

-310 RQDTIYEK
+310 RQNTIYEK

-330 KWNATAEN
+330 KWDATVEN

-384 EVAEKYFPG
+384 EVAGKYFPG
-393 ESQAVT
+393 ESQAVM

-490 TSENQRAV
+490 TRENQRSV

-512 IEKVKEADR
+512 IEKIKEADR
-521 QVSAVVDRLTPKNVL
+521 QVSTVVDRLTPKNVL
-536 QMIRDGVNP
+536 QMIRDGINP
-545 LEKTFNELES
+545 LEKTFAELES

-611 AVVNTGADLQF
+611 AVVNTGAELEF
-622 STLLTAARSRR
+622 STLLAAARSRR

-643 DTGLTQEIHLSENN
+643 NTGLTQEIHLSENN

-665 MAKEVLTEVSDDGE
+665 MAKEVLTEVSDTGE
-679 SRAAYDRE
+679 SRTAYDRE
-687 GLQQMREAGNTAPE
+687 GLQQMREAGNTTPE
-701 VAELLQKGEVSISA
+701 AAELLQKGEVPISA

-720 AQALMDDPAEMF
+720 AQVLMDDPAELF
-732 GNLRRYREKYRQ
+732 GGLRRYREKYPQ
-744 EKEMLQTAG
+744 EKEMPQITKTVTG
-753 SEVPAGTETSELWEQ
+753 EESDETEVSKLWEQ
-768 LDQQNFAEDKRA
+768 LDQQNFADDYRTMFKEMAEETETISLEQADEHLDVRQLQLIHKQLTIAESLREKKEYFLPMQLEDRIAGVHLILRQGSGSIGTVDIQIHTGEECTEAHLQVSGDRVTGCLVGNTPEEVTKLQKVSDIFHEWIQTDTSVNWKAEKLSVVSSRDMTRMA
-780 AGPDSVVVF
+780 AGETQNAEAIETQADERHLYRLAKGFLQSVY
-789 WLREM
+789 R
-794 YSKKKFGYQTV
+794 
-805 IREYGRDRE
+805 
-814 RTEKL
+814 
-819 LKTVGRALI
+819 
-828 LLEDIRET
+828 
-836 EEEYPLA
+836 
-843 VFSAEIS
+843 
-850 GNPHYFDQ
+850 
-858 GTTAGQLLVHGMC
+858 
-871 YATRTDY
+871 
-878 PENAHRWRELLL
+878 
-890 SNGIVPDNISS
+890 
-901 IVHIYGLRL
+901 
-910 QIDSDWHL
+910 
-918 AYDAFCRRQE
+918 
-928 PCAVTM
+928 
-934 ENLQELT
+934 
-941 AVQPT
+941 VQ
-946 GDKVYIVENE
+946 
-956 MVFSYLLKHLEQK
+956 
-969 NVTLL
+969 
-974 CTSGQLRS
+974 
-982 AAVKL
+982 
-987 IPFLLNS
+987 
-994 GAEIYY
+994 
-1000 SGDIDPDGIRIA
+1000 
-1012 DRLWRKYGDR
+1012 
-1022 IHVWRM
+1022 
-1028 SKEDYTKSLS
+1028 
-1038 EEEIGNISMKKLEAV
+1038 
-1053 ENPIL
+1053 
-1058 RETAGEVRKKKKAGY
+1058 
-1073 QENILTDL
+1073 
-1081 LEDMDRK
+1081 

>member
-1 MKITFQKQTINETD
+1 MHSSFFLTIQNRRALGTVQKRTTGVKITFQKQTINEND

-67 GKSLMELQQ
+67 GKALMELQQ

-183 SAWDM
+183 NAWDM
-188 AASLKEPEEGAVS
+188 AASLRKPEEGAVS

-330 KWNATAEN
+330 KWDATAEN

-384 EVAEKYFPG
+384 EVAGKYFPC
-393 ESQAVT
+393 ESQAVM

-611 AVVNTGADLQF
+611 AVVNTGAELQF

-701 VAELLQKGEVSISA
+701 AAELLQKGEVSISA

-744 EKEMLQTAG
+744 EKEVPQTVTG
-753 SEVPAGTETSELWEQ
+753 TGEVPAGLETSELWEQ
-768 LDQQNFAEDKRA
+768 LDQQNFAEDYRSMIQNTAEDVETMSLEQADEHLDVKQLQLVHKQLRLAESLQAKQEYFLPMFLGEQLAGVHLTLQQRAGTAGAVEIRVNAGDMELEAHLQVKGDTIEGYLVGNTPEEVTKLEKTSDIFLERIQTDTSADWKAEKLPIVSSRDMTRMA
-780 AGPDSVVVF
+780 AGETKNADTIESRIDTEQLYRLAKGFLQAVADS
-789 WLREM
+789 
-794 YSKKKFGYQTV
+794 
-805 IREYGRDRE
+805 
-814 RTEKL
+814 
-819 LKTVGRALI
+819 
-828 LLEDIRET
+828 
-836 EEEYPLA
+836 
-843 VFSAEIS
+843 S
-850 GNPHYFDQ
+850 G
-858 GTTAGQLLVHGMC
+858 
-871 YATRTDY
+871 
-878 PENAHRWRELLL
+878 
-890 SNGIVPDNISS
+890 
-901 IVHIYGLRL
+901 
-910 QIDSDWHL
+910 
-918 AYDAFCRRQE
+918 
-928 PCAVTM
+928 
-934 ENLQELT
+934 
-941 AVQPT
+941 
-946 GDKVYIVENE
+946 K
-956 MVFSYLLKHLEQK
+956 
-969 NVTLL
+969 
-974 CTSGQLRS
+974 
-982 AAVKL
+982 
-987 IPFLLNS
+987 
-994 GAEIYY
+994 
-1000 SGDIDPDGIRIA
+1000 
-1012 DRLWRKYGDR
+1012 
-1022 IHVWRM
+1022 
-1028 SKEDYTKSLS
+1028 
-1038 EEEIGNISMKKLEAV
+1038 
-1053 ENPIL
+1053 
-1058 RETAGEVRKKKKAGY
+1058 
-1073 QENILTDL
+1073 
-1081 LEDMDRK
+1081 

>member
-1 MKITFQKQTINETD
+1 
-15 NRTESNRTEK
+15 
-25 SSWGKDKTW
+25 
-34 RSKKS
+34 
-39 VNVNFGAVYESGQ
+39 
-52 AAVPMSSLEKEENNK
+52 
-67 GKSLMELQQ
+67 
-76 DAGNANVALQQ
+76 
-87 DYMTLLSHT
+87 
-96 MSQEDYAKACEDGF
+96 
-110 DPRELDQDTAVTIV
+110 
-124 DKIKAELVR
+124 
-133 SGQQIAGYTDDIDMD
+133 
-148 TLAAAVGSD
+148 
-157 TLARSIEEQFRS
+157 
-169 ADLPLTQENINELK
+169 
-183 SAWDM
+183 
-188 AASLKEPEEGAVS
+188 
-201 YLVDNGLEPEIW
+201 
-213 NLYVAE
+213 
-219 NSGAKVQNNDVPQE
+219 
-233 LQEQMDKVIAD
+233 
-244 AGLTVNDE
+244 
-252 NRQKAQWLVSAD
+252 
-264 LALTTDTLQ
+264 
-273 QLVELDG
+273 
-280 ISYPV
+280 
-285 TEDTFAQAAAAA
+285 
-297 IAEGKSPM
+297 
-305 YANLG
+305 
-310 RQDTIYEK
+310 
-318 ADKMLQDWFSDA
+318 
-330 KWNATAEN
+330 
-338 LAARKQLEEIRLRM
+338 M

-384 EVAEKYFPG
+384 EVAGKYFPG
-393 ESQAVT
+393 ESQAVM

-498 RILAYNSMEITPEN
+498 RILAYNNMEITSEN

-521 QVSAVVDRLTPKNVL
+521 QVTAVVDRLTPKNVL

-687 GLQQMREAGNTAPE
+687 GLQQMREAGNTTPE
-701 VAELLQKGEVSISA
+701 AAELLQRGEVPISA

-744 EKEMLQTAG
+744 EKEVPQTVTG
-753 SEVPAGTETSELWEQ
+753 TGEVPVGTETSELWEQ
-768 LDQQNFAEDKRA
+768 LDQQNFAEDYRSMLQNTAEDVETISLEQADEHLDVKQLQLVHKQLRLAESLQAKQEYFLPMFLGEQLAGVHLILQQRAGAVGAVEIRVNAGDMELEAHLQVKGDTIDGYLVGNTPEEVTKLEKTSDIFLERIQTDTSADWKAEKLSVVSSRDMTRMA
-780 AGPDSVVVF
+780 AGETQNAETIESRADAAQLYRLAKGFLQAVADS
-789 WLREM
+789 
-794 YSKKKFGYQTV
+794 
-805 IREYGRDRE
+805 
-814 RTEKL
+814 
-819 LKTVGRALI
+819 
-828 LLEDIRET
+828 
-836 EEEYPLA
+836 
-843 VFSAEIS
+843 S
-850 GNPHYFDQ
+850 G
-858 GTTAGQLLVHGMC
+858 
-871 YATRTDY
+871 
-878 PENAHRWRELLL
+878 
-890 SNGIVPDNISS
+890 
-901 IVHIYGLRL
+901 
-910 QIDSDWHL
+910 
-918 AYDAFCRRQE
+918 
-928 PCAVTM
+928 
-934 ENLQELT
+934 
-941 AVQPT
+941 
-946 GDKVYIVENE
+946 K
-956 MVFSYLLKHLEQK
+956 
-969 NVTLL
+969 
-974 CTSGQLRS
+974 
-982 AAVKL
+982 
-987 IPFLLNS
+987 
-994 GAEIYY
+994 
-1000 SGDIDPDGIRIA
+1000 
-1012 DRLWRKYGDR
+1012 
-1022 IHVWRM
+1022 
-1028 SKEDYTKSLS
+1028 
-1038 EEEIGNISMKKLEAV
+1038 
-1053 ENPIL
+1053 
-1058 RETAGEVRKKKKAGY
+1058 
-1073 QENILTDL
+1073 
-1081 LEDMDRK
+1081 